1 MRHLFQPVRQSGN
14 SLTKPHPRL
23 RSLLLLLLH
32 GPDTDSPLSPSPF
45 PPPPPSH
52 SSSCVVDAIML
63 ALDEKDAALLERHA
77 AIASLHDDVTRL
89 SCSLASK
96 TSRLDCL
103 EHSFSRAVYDAL
115 ALVEDVQVLA
125 GELGGLV
132 EHEEDEARRES
143 AGDVARE
150 QVQQQLMDTVGCLQ
164 AELGQS
170 RRERAEWLQEMESM
184 HAEERAAR
192 EELLRVGDELRK
204 LKLERGEAEAARD
217 NAAEERARGR
227 PDSDDGHVS
236 HQASDGGHELQ
247 AVCAKEAGGGGDF
260 LPMTPPPRDTGGGQG
275 SVAAKQAPSGRGHAQ
290 AAGARFGWRAQNGR
304 RDEDATPKRR
314 PLAVVASN
322 GSNGW
327 RRESGGGDGNTSIS
341 PDGNKDKASAIAGA
355 KGVGAGARGGGSFG
369 LGALVGNELSG
380 LIGDL
385 YEQAIGLFGTNV
397 PILGTAGDGAC
408 GHAGEE
414 TAYERLGGTVREV
427 RRRGEGSGM
436 KGPDD
441 RERLRYVLA
450 LIESAHR
457 EMRAKDCVIRTLERE
472 CRFFC
477 SLSCVLLFAFLCEPM
492 CLGRPENMR
501 LRLVCQFLRAR
512 TRTHTHTHTNAHT
525 QSLSSTKS
533 YLLLYLRSLARRRE
547 ALFSPLP
554 CDVSPGLHNE
564 IMESAA
570 CTLKGNDSP
579 PSVNRLCLSQVANAG
594 VLSS

>member
-1 MRHLFQPVRQSGN
+1 M
-14 SLTKPHPRL
+14 
-23 RSLLLLLLH
+23 
-32 GPDTDSPLSPSPF
+32 
-45 PPPPPSH
+45 
-52 SSSCVVDAIML
+52 
-63 ALDEKDAALLERHA
+63 
-77 AIASLHDDVTRL
+77 
-89 SCSLASK
+89 
-96 TSRLDCL
+96 
-103 EHSFSRAVYDAL
+103 
-115 ALVEDVQVLA
+115 
-125 GELGGLV
+125 
-132 EHEEDEARRES
+132 
-143 AGDVARE
+143 
-150 QVQQQLMDTVGCLQ
+150 
-164 AELGQS
+164 
-170 RRERAEWLQEMESM
+170 
-184 HAEERAAR
+184 
-192 EELLRVGDELRK
+192 
-204 LKLERGEAEAARD
+204 
-217 NAAEERARGR
+217 
-227 PDSDDGHVS
+227 
-236 HQASDGGHELQ
+236 
-247 AVCAKEAGGGGDF
+247 
-260 LPMTPPPRDTGGGQG
+260 
-275 SVAAKQAPSGRGHAQ
+275 
-290 AAGARFGWRAQNGR
+290 
-304 RDEDATPKRR
+304 
-314 PLAVVASN
+314 
-322 GSNGW
+322 
-327 RRESGGGDGNTSIS
+327 
-341 PDGNKDKASAIAGA
+341 
-355 KGVGAGARGGGSFG
+355 
-369 LGALVGNELSG
+369 
-380 LIGDL
+380 
-385 YEQAIGLFGTNV
+385 
-397 PILGTAGDGAC
+397 
-408 GHAGEE
+408 
-414 TAYERLGGTVREV
+414 REV